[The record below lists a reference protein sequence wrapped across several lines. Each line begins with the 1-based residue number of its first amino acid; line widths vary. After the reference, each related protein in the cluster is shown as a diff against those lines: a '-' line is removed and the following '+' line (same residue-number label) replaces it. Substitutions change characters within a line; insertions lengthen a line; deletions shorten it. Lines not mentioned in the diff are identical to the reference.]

1 MGHAKAIEK
10 DIFADVIEKIH
21 MLTGSQQ
28 RFLQEMLSSREKVS
42 LTSKKKLLKKS
53 FGAWADREDIKGGIE
68 YVDEIRKG
76 WESRLERIKD

>member
-10 DIFADVIEKIH
+10 DIFADVIEKIQ
-21 MLTGSQQ
+21 MLTASQQ

-68 YVDEIRKG
+68 CVDEIRKG

>member
-10 DIFADVIEKIH
+10 DNFADVIEKIQ
-21 MLTGSQQ
+21 MLTASQQ
-28 RFLQEMLSSREKVS
+28 RFLREMLAGREKVPV
-42 LTSKKKLLKKS
+42 TSKKKLLKKS
-53 FGAWADREDIKGGIE
+53 FGIWADRKDIKGSIE

>member
-10 DIFADVIEKIH
+10 DIFADVIEKIQ
-21 MLTGSQQ
+21 MLTASQQ
-28 RFLQEMLSSREKVS
+28 RFLQEMLAGREKVS
-42 LTSKKKLLKKS
+42 LTSKTKLLKKS

>member
-21 MLTGSQQ
+21 MLTASQQ

-53 FGAWADREDIKGGIE
+53 FGAWADREDIKGSIE